1 MESLVNKSASQS
13 LASSPNGGV
22 HHIARKDW
30 LVTPDGAPRGYIQPD
45 SLDELWFH
53 TGTRCNLG
61 CWFCLEG
68 SGPLADRL
76 QNITLEDAR
85 PFIDEAVELGVK
97 QFSFTGGE
105 PFVNDE
111 TTKILSYAL
120 DNRSCLVLT
129 NGTRPLRDRFE
140 KIKALKDKPNRV
152 KFRVSLDHPDPEKH
166 DEVRGQ
172 GNFMVALKSLAALHR
187 EGFDVSIARH
197 QSADENAHDVNR
209 KYQHYFEKAG
219 LPPETGIVSFP
230 ELHRPGDSVEVPH
243 ITENCMTTFK
253 DEQARAAFM
262 CNYSKMVIE
271 KDNQMRVYACTLV
284 DDDPDY
290 DLGGTLTESMK
301 IRVMLRHHRC
311 FSCFAAGTS
320 CSEG

>member
-1 MESLVNKSASQS
+1 MTLP
-13 LASSPNGGV
+13 PNGGV
-22 HHIARKDW
+22 HHITRKDW
-30 LVTPDGAPRGYIQPD
+30 LLTPDGIPRGYIQPKL
-45 SLDELWFH
+45 LDELWFH

-76 QNITLEDAR
+76 QNMTLEDAK
-85 PFIDEAVELGVK
+85 PFLDEAVEMGVK

-120 DNRSCLVLT
+120 DHRPCLVLT
-129 NGTRPLRDRFE
+129 NGTKPLRDQFE
-140 KIKALKDKPNRV
+140 EIKLLKDKPTLL
-152 KFRVSLDHPDPEKH
+152 KFRVSLDYPDPEKH

-172 GNFMVALKSLAALHR
+172 GNFMIALKSLVALHR

-197 QSADENAHDVNR
+197 QTVDENTDEIIK
-209 KYQHYFEKAG
+209 KYRHYFEKVG
-219 LPPETGIVSFP
+219 LPTDTCIVSFP
-230 ELHRPGDSVEVPH
+230 ELYRPGDTVKVPH
-243 ITENCMTTFK
+243 ITENCMTTYK
-253 DEQARAAFM
+253 DEKTKAEFM
-262 CNYSKMVIE
+262 CNFSKMIIK

-290 DLGGTLTESMK
+290 DLGATLTESMK
-301 IRVMLRHHRC
+301 IRVMLKHHRC
-311 FSCFAAGTS
+311 YSCFSLGTS